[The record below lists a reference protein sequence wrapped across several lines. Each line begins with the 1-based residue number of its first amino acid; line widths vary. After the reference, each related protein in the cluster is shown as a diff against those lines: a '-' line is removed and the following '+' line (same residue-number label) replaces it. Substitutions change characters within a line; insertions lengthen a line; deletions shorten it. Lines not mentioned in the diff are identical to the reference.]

1 MELMD
6 RELQRQ
12 LLAGLAAA
20 YPATVDPMELGLNSD
35 DPRWTF
41 NAMYLAEHDLVDAQV
56 VRDLTAGDVIARAR
70 ITAKGL
76 DFLQDDGGLGA
87 ILNTVTVR
95 FEVVDLALVGGAHV
109 SEALHRGPRS
119 RRDGLAADVEQR
131 ALGRCDAELHGA
143 TSHAETVCH
152 RRQRARLLA
161 LGRHEPERPARRSS
175 AGRCRQ
181 RCREPRATRRACHA
195 ASERDANRRAT
206 VIGSPSRSSPNACA
220 CHTDAAAPESQ
231 RVRYPPRR

>member
-95 FEVVDLALVGGAHV
+95 FEAETLRALIEQKVAASTLPEEQKSKLIRWAKSAGN
-109 SEALHRGPRS
+109 EALKEATK
-119 RRDGLAADVEQR
+119 RR
-131 ALGRCDAELHGA
+131 
-143 TSHAETVCH
+143 
-152 RRQRARLLA
+152 
-161 LGRHEPERPARRSS
+161 
-175 AGRCRQ
+175 
-181 RCREPRATRRACHA
+181 
-195 ASERDANRRAT
+195 
-206 VIGSPSRSSPNACA
+206 
-220 CHTDAAAPESQ
+220 
-231 RVRYPPRR
+231 

>member
-95 FEVVDLALVGGAHV
+95 FEAETLRALIEQKVAASTLPEEQKSKLIRWAKSAGN
-109 SEALHRGPRS
+109 EALKEATK
-119 RRDGLAADVEQR
+119 RRWTLRWIGCRTHFNCFKHCAVEPHPGKGEAKPIRLPQPPLHPELTATTQHTLR
-131 ALGRCDAELHGA
+131 AGRCKPQHDAELA
-143 TSHAETVCH
+143 VQT
-152 RRQRARLLA
+152 A
-161 LGRHEPERPARRSS
+161 L
-175 AGRCRQ
+175 
-181 RCREPRATRRACHA
+181 
-195 ASERDANRRAT
+195 NRR
-206 VIGSPSRSSPNACA
+206 
-220 CHTDAAAPESQ
+220 
-231 RVRYPPRR
+231 